1 MLTRPVEVVRSYRRG
16 HLRGDLVAGLTVAVV
31 LLPQAIAYA
40 QIAELPPNIGLNA
53 AIVAAVIGG
62 LWGSSHHLQT
72 GPTNAISLI
81 VLSSLLV
88 STDPGSTEF
97 IVAAGMMA
105 VMAGI
110 FQFAMGV
117 FRLGVLVNFVS
128 HSVVVGFTA
137 GAALLIG
144 IKQIRPLLGLQF
156 SEPVHTLPETVVAVI
171 RHAGDSHPITAAI
184 GASAILL
191 ILVLRRIHR
200 KIPGPLLAMVG
211 GAVVV
216 FALGLEQ
223 RGVAIVGQLP
233 TGLPPLAQLPLFDL
247 ELIGQLSAGAL
258 AVAAIGLT
266 EAVSIARSVA
276 TKSNQRLDSNQE
288 LVGQGLANIACGFL
302 SGYAASGS
310 FSRTAVNYE
319 AGARTSMAGVFSGLI
334 VLITVLT
341 VGSLAA
347 FIPKTALAGVLI
359 VIAIGMID
367 WREIGRIWRGA
378 PGDTAIMA
386 VTFASTLLL
395 PLEFAVL
402 LGILLSFALYI
413 RRTSVPRVESVVPD
427 DEFVRWIHRPDKPSC
442 PQLSILTIH
451 GDLYFGAVTHVE
463 EEIQAHLDDHPDLLF
478 LLIRMVSVDQ
488 CDFAGVHTLF
498 SVHKAMRGRG
508 GDVYFTQVNPRV
520 LEVLQR
526 TDFHDR
532 LGPDHFQ
539 SEDRVIAHL
548 FKRVLDPAICIYEC
562 PFRVFRECQ
571 NLPKREYPEE
581 ISFHTEVP
589 RDQLKTIE
597 ASRLWDVL
605 HGEHPRL
612 VIDVREPREFRR
624 GHVPKAFLIPLPL
637 LITDGDKVPDEPL
650 VLVCRTGRRSARAA
664 QLLGNR
670 GNSEVTILEGGML
683 AWEAAGLLEAID

>member
-1 MLTRPVEVVRSYRRG
+1 VRSYQREF
-16 HLRGDLVAGLTVAVV
+16 LRGDLVAGLTVAVV

-53 AIVAAVIGG
+53 AIVGAVIGG

-88 STDPGSTEF
+88 TSDSGTTEF
-97 IVAAGMMA
+97 IVAAGMMS
-105 VMAGI
+105 VMAGV
-110 FQFAMGV
+110 FQFVMGV
-117 FRLGVLVNFVS
+117 ARLGVLVNFVS

-144 IKQIRPLLGLQF
+144 IKQIKPLLGLQF
-156 SEPVHTLPETVVAVI
+156 SHPVHTLPETIVAII
-171 RHAGDSHPITAAI
+171 RHLGDAHLITAAI
-184 GASAILL
+184 GGGAIVL

-211 GAVVV
+211 AAIVVAV
-216 FALGLEQ
+216 LGFDQ
-223 RGVAIVGQLP
+223 RGVAVVGELP
-233 TGLPPLAQLPLFDL
+233 TGLPPLADLPLFDL
-247 ELIGQLSAGAL
+247 ELYGKLSAGAL

-276 TKSNQRLDSNQE
+276 TRSGQRLDSNQE
-288 LVGQGLANIACGFL
+288 LVGQGLANIACGFF
-302 SGYAASGS
+302 SGYATSGS

-319 AGARTSMAGVFSGLI
+319 GGARSSMAGVFSGLF

-341 VGSLAA
+341 VGPLAST
-347 FIPKTALAGVLI
+347 IPKTALAGVLI
-359 VIAIGMID
+359 VIAMGMID
-367 WREIGRIWRGA
+367 YREMGRIWRGA
-378 PGDTAIMA
+378 PGDTAIMT
-386 VTFASTLLL
+386 VTLAATLLL

-402 LGILLSFALYI
+402 LGIMLSFALYI
-413 RRTSVPRVESVVPD
+413 RRTSVPQVESVVPD
-427 DEFVRWIHRPDKPSC
+427 DEFVRWIHRPDKPAC

-463 EEIQAHLDDHPDLLF
+463 EEIQAHLDEHPDLRF

-498 SVHKAMRGRG
+498 SVHNAMRERG
-508 GDVYFTQVNPRV
+508 GDVYYTQVNETVYEV
-520 LEVLQR
+520 LER
-526 TDFHDR
+526 TEFCDHAC
-532 LGPDHFQ
+532 PDHFQ
-539 SEDRVIAHL
+539 PEDRVIGHM
-548 FKRVLDPAICIYEC
+548 FQKVLDPAVCIYEC
-562 PFRVFRECQ
+562 PHRVFRECQ

-581 ISFHTEVP
+581 ISFHTEIP

-597 ASRLWDVL
+597 ARELWDLL
-605 HGEHPRL
+605 HGGHPRL
-612 VIDVREPREFRR
+612 VIDVREPREFKR
-624 GHVPKAFLIPLPL
+624 GHIPKAFLIPLPL

-664 QLLGNR
+664 QLLEKHGHK
-670 GNSEVTILEGGML
+670 EVTILDGGMV
-683 AWEAAGLLEAID
+683 AWEAAGLLDAID